1 MNDYICSKIK
11 YSIELVEVFMK
22 ILIFLI
28 GFSLLSFAQYKDNG
42 FPKEEI
48 KSGIFNR
55 SSNSLFSF
63 LTDENFSMKHSV
75 SMSYSAFAGQGIAL
89 GVYTNSMMYKF
100 SDDLNIQLDAS
111 IINSPYS
118 TFGKELQNSIN
129 GLYLSRA
136 AINYRPWK
144 DVFISLQY
152 NSYPFLGSRSY
163 YNPFYNYYYGY

>member
-1 MNDYICSKIK
+1 MKKI
-11 YSIELVEVFMK
+11 I
-22 ILIFLI
+22 ILFVGLTA
-28 GFSLLSFAQYKDNG
+28 FSFAQFRDNG
-42 FPKEEI
+42 FPKEEP

-55 SSNSLFSF
+55 SNSSLFSF
-63 LTDENFSMKHSV
+63 LTDENFSMTHSV
-75 SMSYSAFAGQGIAL
+75 NMSYSAFAGHGLAL
-89 GVYTNSMMYKF
+89 GIYTNSMMYRF
-100 SDDLNIQLDAS
+100 SDNLNVQLDAS

-118 TFGKELQNSIN
+118 TFGRDFQNSIN

-152 NSYPFLGSRSY
+152 NSYPFLGSRNY